1 MDNKK
6 VSARKARKK
15 EARQRVYD
23 KLVVA
28 LAEFKKGSK
37 DKKFERNL
45 RKTSKL
51 FAVDLLKSS
60 KKERQA
66 KAKIVKKQTENN
78 PSASVHKT
86 A

>member
-6 VSARKARKK
+6 VDSKKTRKK
-15 EARQRVYD
+15 EARQKVYE

-28 LAEFKKGSK
+28 LAEFKAAAK

-60 KKERQA
+60 KKDRRA
-66 KAKIVKKQTENN
+66 TAKIVKKESEN
-78 PSASVHKT
+78 STASSVHKT